1 MFFIFYLFLLL
12 RHPAPI
18 GCQLY
23 PTLLACNCEGVGVSL
38 CTPQTANP
46 PSLLANV
53 SWRWVSSQSPP
64 PHLPRSQMQAEG
76 GFKITT
82 TPPPRSQTPAKDGF
96 TQHHQHHPTFL
107 TRKREL
113 GVGFPSPT
121 SNSTTPTLLARKCE
135 PGVGINNTDNGAHKC
150 EPGVGFHSPPSNHPN
165 PTLLARKCVLGVF
178 LTKREGPKRC
188 QMHLVGP
195 KYVFLFS
202 FLHTS

>member
-1 MFFIFYLFLLL
+1 MCFLNINVFYFLFIFIATTPCTHRMPAIPHPPRLQL
-12 RHPAPI
+12 RV
-18 GCQLY
+18 
-23 PTLLACNCEGVGVSL
+23 GVGVSL

-64 PHLPRSQMQAEG
+64 PHLPRSQTQAEG

-82 TPPPRSQTPAKDGF
+82 TPPPRLQMPAEGGF

-107 TRKREL
+107 TCKRKL

-150 EPGVGFHSPPSNHPN
+150 EPGVGVSLSTFQPPQPHPPHS
-165 PTLLARKCVLGVF
+165 
-178 LTKREGPKRC
+178 
-188 QMHLVGP
+188 
-195 KYVFLFS
+195 
-202 FLHTS
+202 